1 MKLSVLDC
9 KNDVDKTL
17 NILKSG
23 TPLVVFD
30 LETTGLSAVTD
41 RILSCSAIKLEYK
54 NDTLE
59 EVDRLDLFINPG
71 FKIPEEASKING
83 ITDEMVKNAPRE
95 NQAIKEI
102 MKFFGESPLV
112 AGYNSRNFDEKFMNA
127 MYLRAWGDEFR
138 PLFHL
143 DVFQMAKEKLSL
155 NKHTLESVAKELGA
169 DIGLEF
175 HTSIDDVIATVRVL
189 KTLYPYY
196 LGNAEESSNNL
207 IKLEVLGARKW
218 TKGHRLNRLYIK
230 TEPYENVYYDIYKK
244 EWVCENEYVDLK
256 HIRQSV
262 LKGYGVNNEAD
273 LVKKFS

>member
-54 NDTLE
+54 NDALE

-95 NQAIKEI
+95 NKAIEEI
-102 MKFFGESPLV
+102 MSFFGESPLV
-112 AGYNSRNFDEKFMNA
+112 AGYNSKNFDEKFMNA
-127 MYLRAWGDEFR
+127 MYLRTWGDEFR

-155 NKHTLESVAKELGA
+155 NKHTLESVSKELGA

-196 LGNAEESSNNL
+196 LENAEEPSSSL
-207 IKLEVLGARKW
+207 IRLEVLGAKRW

-244 EWVCENEYVDLK
+244 EWVCESDYVDLK

-262 LKGYGVNNEAD
+262 LKGYGVSNEAD